1 MPEHKKNKKSGRWW
15 WAKWA
20 LLGLLA
26 TPFFMLVA
34 YIWLP
39 VPATPLMLWRWV
51 NGVGVDK
58 NTWFWE
64 RDWVA
69 LDTLPKF
76 IPHAV
81 IASEDNNFCAHG
93 GVDWAAVQK
102 VYAEWQRGGR
112 LRGASTVSM
121 QVARNVFLWPNQ
133 DYVRKALEVPF
144 TYAIEHT
151 WGKRRIM
158 EIYLNIAEWGPG
170 VYGIEAAAQH
180 HYGKPARKLTR
191 QEVYRLVSILPSP
204 LRWNPKANSR
214 WGRARAASL
223 GRRVAQLEGSFG
235 CLQAPK
241 IAKKA
246 APRR

>member
-1 MPEHKKNKKSGRWW
+1 
-15 WAKWA
+15 
-20 LLGLLA
+20 
-26 TPFFMLVA
+26 
-34 YIWLP
+34 
-39 VPATPLMLWRWV
+39 MLWRWV

-69 LDTLPKF
+69 LNTLPKI
-76 IPHAV
+76 IPQAV

-102 VYAEWQRGGR
+102 VYDEWQRGGR

-144 TYAIEHT
+144 TYAIEHL

-158 EIYLNIAEWGPG
+158 EVYLNIAEWGPG

-180 HYGKPARKLTR
+180 HYGKPARKLNR
-191 QEVYRLVSILPSP
+191 QEVFRLISILPSP

-214 WGRARAASL
+214 WGRARANSL
-223 GRRVAQLEGSFG
+223 GRRVAQLDGSFT

-241 IAKKA
+241 TAKKA
-246 APRR
+246 SPHK

>member
-1 MPEHKKNKKSGRWW
+1 MARPSKNIKKRHWGWW
-15 WAKWA
+15 TKWAKLTCLA
-20 LLGLLA
+20 LLVA
-26 TPFFMLVA
+26 PFFMAMA

-69 LDTLPKF
+69 LNRLPGI
-76 IPHAV
+76 IPQAV
-81 IASEDNNFCAHG
+81 IASEDNNFCTHG
-93 GVDWAAVQK
+93 GVDWLAVQQ
-102 VYAEWQRGGR
+102 VYEEWQAGEG

-144 TYAIEHT
+144 TYLIEHL

-158 EIYLNIAEWGPG
+158 EVYLNIAEWGPG
-170 VYGIEAAAQH
+170 VYGIEAAAKH
-180 HYGKPARKLTR
+180 HYGKSARRLNR
-191 QEVYRLVSILPSP
+191 QEIFRLVSILPSP

-214 WGRARAASL
+214 WGNARAASL

-235 CLQAPK
+235 CLKVTQSK
-241 IAKKA
+241 
-246 APRR
+246 

>member
-1 MPEHKKNKKSGRWW
+1 MAQPKHPKTKNRHWAW
-15 WAKWA
+15 WAV
-20 LLGLLA
+20 LGLLVL
-26 TPFFMLVA
+26 PFALAVA
-34 YIWLP
+34 YIWVP

-69 LDTLPKF
+69 INKLPLI
-76 IPHAV
+76 IPQAV
-81 IASEDNNFCAHG
+81 VASEDNNFCRHG
-93 GVDWAAVQK
+93 GVDWQAVQQ
-102 VYAEWQRGGR
+102 VYEEWQAGEG

-133 DYVRKALEVPF
+133 DPLRKALEVPF
-144 TYAIEHT
+144 TYLIEHL

-158 EIYLNIAEWGPG
+158 EVYLNIAEWGPG
-170 VYGIEAAAQH
+170 VYGIEAAAKH
-180 HYGKPARKLTR
+180 HYGKPARKLNR
-191 QEVYRLVSILPSP
+191 QEIFRLVSILPSP

-223 GRRVAQLEGSFG
+223 GRRVAQLEGSFE
-235 CLQAPK
+235 CL
-241 IAKKA
+241 KA
-246 APRR
+246 ARSAK